1 MLISAYNFS
10 TQGGSI
16 MVQFTKFINTIM
28 QIIDKI
34 KSFFGKINIQK

>member
-1 MLISAYNFS
+1 
-10 TQGGSI
+10 
-16 MVQFTKFINTIM
+16 MVQFTKFINAIM